1 MVSLRRHWGKGP
13 LGMKSGRFGSH
24 AHRKFSPEFFPDC
37 PRSRG
42 KEFASMAQL
51 SSTSFPRLDR
61 TRVNAP
67 SLVGRNFERGT
78 CGCASDR
85 AARFAAKFVVVA
97 AMVAVTNMSSLSN
110 AIFAQAPA
118 NGSAPRSSH
127 AIISSFERFYTAEDS
142 DLTRGGQLLIG
153 ELNCVAC
160 HAAEGPLANG
170 VAAKKAPILDN
181 VGKRVRPEFLREFL
195 LNPQAAKPGTTM
207 PHVLASGSDAER
219 AAQAESL
226 VHFLSLTGALVEGA
240 AAPQAAKRGE
250 QLFHQIGCVACHDR
264 QTTGAQPLPDSVPL
278 GTLSKKYSLT
288 SLQQFLAEPLAVR
301 PSGRMP
307 HLNLTSDESRD
318 IAAYLLRD
326 LPMSANLRY
335 SYYEG
340 RWDKLPDFAS
350 LKPKSTGTST
360 GFALLQG
367 RGDDFALRFE
377 GFVQIPRDG
386 SYLFRIGS
394 DDGSRLLIDDREVA
408 RIDGIHPLQ
417 FGEGRVELKAGA
429 RKLTVEF
436 FEQGG
441 GEELQAEIEGPGLG
455 RQPLESLVTLDATPP
470 ATARLRQFVADPMK
484 AEEGRKLFQK
494 LNCVACH
501 ALGKQPEAAAAAP
514 RLAALNADR
523 GCLGNQPDPLG
534 AATPRFALSTRQT
547 AALRAALRAVSAGG
561 GAPANAAVD
570 AIDRTL
576 TTFNCYSCHQRGGKG
591 GVSETRNASFVTNQ
605 PEMGDEGRIPPHLTG
620 VGAKLTAEWLG
631 HVFNN
636 GAKDRPYMFTRMPKF
651 GTANVGHLVAAFAAA
666 DPEPAYRR
674 PAVAVT
680 PGALKATGRK
690 LVGAQGFSCIKCH
703 TWGNI
708 PATGIQSIGM
718 TTMARRLREPW
729 FHAYLLDPPSFRPG
743 TRMPS
748 AWPMGQTLLPNVLN
762 GDTQQQ
768 IHSVWSFLS
777 DGDKAAVP
785 LGLGRDPIELIAD
798 TEPVMYRNFIEGA
811 GPRAIGVG
819 YPQKVNLAF
828 DANDLRLAIV
838 WQGAFID
845 ATRHWTDRGVGFQG
859 PLGDNVLK
867 LSSGV
872 SFATLENPDATWP
885 SQPARELGAKFRGY
899 RLNAAREPVFS
910 YEIAGLRIEDHPRPI
925 AATASESARFVRTLV
940 ATRLEPPAD
949 GARTWF
955 RAAAGNKI
963 EPIAGGGFLIDGQWR
978 VKVAVANESAVVRTR
993 GNQNELLIPV
1003 PAAGTPVTIVQEL
1016 QW

>member
-1 MVSLRRHWGKGP
+1 MAVPFMPARPLSVVFLAAFSLLGSVSTATVGFAEGP
-13 LGMKSGRFGSH
+13 AGG
-24 AHRKFSPEFFPDC
+24 
-37 PRSRG
+37 
-42 KEFASMAQL
+42 
-51 SSTSFPRLDR
+51 
-61 TRVNAP
+61 
-67 SLVGRNFERGT
+67 
-78 CGCASDR
+78 
-85 AARFAAKFVVVA
+85 AAVR
-97 AMVAVTNMSSLSN
+97 
-110 AIFAQAPA
+110 P
-118 NGSAPRSSH
+118 GH
-127 AIISSFERFYTAEDS
+127 AIVSSFERFHAADGA
-142 DLTRGGQLLIG
+142 DLTRGGQLLLG

-160 HAAEGPLANG
+160 HAAEGLAATT
-170 VAAKKAPILDN
+170 VAAKKAPILDH

-207 PHVLASGSDAER
+207 PHVLAGGSDAER

-226 VHFLSLTGALVEGA
+226 VHFLSLTGALVEGSA
-240 AAPQAAKRGE
+240 TAPAVKRGE

-264 QTTGAQPLPDSVPL
+264 QTPGAESLPDSVPL
-278 GTLSKKYSLT
+278 GTLSKKYSLP

-307 HLNLTSDESRD
+307 HLNLTAEESRD
-318 IAAYLLRD
+318 VAAYLLRD
-326 LPMSANLRY
+326 LPMSANLRFT
-335 SYYEG
+335 YYEG
-340 RWDKLPDFAS
+340 RWDKLPDFAA
-350 LKPKSTGTST
+350 LTPKSSGTST
-360 GFALLQG
+360 GFALAQG

-386 SYLFRIGS
+386 QYLFRIGS
-394 DDGSRLLIDDREVA
+394 DDGSRLLIDGREVA
-408 RIDGIHPLQ
+408 RVDGIHPLQ
-417 FGEGRVELKAGA
+417 FGEGRVELKAGP
-429 RKLTVEF
+429 RKLTVEY

-441 GEELQAEIEGPGLG
+441 GEELQAEIEGPGLA

-470 ATARLRQFVADPMK
+470 ATARLRQFVADPAK

-501 ALGKQPEAAAAAP
+501 ALGKQSEPAASAP
-514 RLAALNADR
+514 RLAALNPDR

-534 AATPRFALSTRQT
+534 AITPRFALSTRQT
-547 AALRAALRAVSAGG
+547 AALRAALKAVSGG
-561 GAPANAAVD
+561 GAADSATD

-576 TTFNCYSCHQRGGKG
+576 TAFNCYSCHQRGGKG
-591 GVSETRNASFVTNQ
+591 GVVEARNASFVTNQ

-651 GTANVGHLVAAFAAA
+651 GAANVGHLVAALAAA

-674 PAVAVT
+674 PAVAVS
-680 PGALKATGRK
+680 PGGLKATGRK

-718 TTMARRLREPW
+718 TTMVRRLREPW

-768 IHSVWSFLS
+768 IHSVWAFLS
-777 DGDKAAVP
+777 DGDKATVP

-819 YPQKVNLAF
+819 YPQKLNLAF
-828 DANDLRLAIV
+828 DANDLRLALV

-845 ATRHWTDRGVGFQG
+845 ATRHWTDRGVGFQA
-859 PLGDNVLK
+859 PLGDNVWK
-867 LSSGV
+867 LPAGV
-872 SFATLENPDATWP
+872 SFANLESPEATWP

-910 YEIAGLRIEDHPRPI
+910 YEIAGLRIEDHPRPL
-925 AATASESARFVRTLV
+925 AGSATEGGRFVRTLV
-940 ATRLEPPAD
+940 ATRLEPSARGTAPPAAPNN
-949 GARTWF
+949 GAQTWF
-955 RAAAGNKI
+955 RAAAGGKI
-963 EPIAGGGFLIDGQWR
+963 EPLAGGGFLVDNQYR
-978 VKVAVANESAVVRTR
+978 VKVAVAKETAIVRHR
-993 GNQNELLIPV
+993 GNQQEVVV
-1003 PAAGTPVTIVQEL
+1003 PLPATGGPVTIIQEL

>member
-1 MVSLRRHWGKGP
+1 MAQSFP
-13 LGMKSGRFGSH
+13 LH
-24 AHRKFSPEFFPDC
+24 AHFVFGVRNSAGLVI
-37 PRSRG
+37 ST
-42 KEFASMAQL
+42 L
-51 SSTSFPRLDR
+51 SAILAVIATLGSTSDCLAQP
-61 TRVNAP
+61 P
-67 SLVGRNFERGT
+67 KG
-78 CGCASDR
+78 
-85 AARFAAKFVVVA
+85 
-97 AMVAVTNMSSLSN
+97 
-110 AIFAQAPA
+110 AQATRP
-118 NGSAPRSSH
+118 GH
-127 AIISSFERFYTAEDS
+127 AIVSSFERFHVAEDS
-142 DLTRGGQLLIG
+142 DLTRGGQLLVG

-160 HAAEGPLANG
+160 HAVEGPLANV

-195 LNPQAAKPGTTM
+195 LNPQTAKPGTTM
-207 PHVLASGSDAER
+207 PHMLTNGSDAER
-219 AAQAESL
+219 EAQADAL

-264 QTTGAQPLPDSVPL
+264 QTADAQPLPDSVPL
-278 GTLSKKYSLT
+278 GTLSKKYSLP

-318 IAAYLLRD
+318 IAAFLLRD

-335 SYYEG
+335 TYYEG
-340 RWDKLPDFAS
+340 RWEKLPDFAT
-350 LKPKSTGTST
+350 LTPKSTGTST
-360 GFALLQG
+360 GFALLHG

-377 GFVQIPRDG
+377 GYVQIPRDG

-394 DDGSRLLIDDREVA
+394 DDGSRLLIDGREVA
-408 RIDGIHPLQ
+408 KVDGIHPLQ
-417 FGEGRVELKAGA
+417 FGEGRIDLKAGA

-441 GEELQAEIEGPGLG
+441 GEELQAEIEGPGLS
-455 RQPLESLVTLDATPP
+455 RQPLESLVTIDATPP
-470 ATARLRQFVADPMK
+470 ATARLRQFVADPVK
-484 AEEGRKLFQK
+484 AEEGRNLFQK

-501 ALGKQPEAAAAAP
+501 ALGKQPETAATAP

-523 GCLGNQPDPLG
+523 GCLGGLPDPLG
-534 AATPRFALSTRQT
+534 TATPRFALSTRQT
-547 AALRAALRAVSAGG
+547 AALRAAVRAVSMGG
-561 GAPANAAVD
+561 GAPANAAQD

-591 GVSETRNASFVTNQ
+591 GVAETRNASFITNQ

-651 GTANVGHLVAAFAAA
+651 GTANVGHLVAALAAA

-729 FHAYLLDPPSFRPG
+729 CHAYILDPPAFRPG

-748 AWPMGQTLLPNVLN
+748 AWPMGQTLLPGVLN

-768 IHSVWSFLS
+768 IHSVWSFLA

-798 TEPVMYRNFIEGA
+798 SEPVMYRNFIEGA

-819 YPQKVNLAF
+819 YPQKLNLAF
-828 DANDLRLAIV
+828 DANDLRLALV

-845 ATRHWTDRGVGFQG
+845 ATRHWTDRGVGFQA

-867 LSSGV
+867 LPGGV
-872 SFATLENPDATWP
+872 SFAALETPDASWP
-885 SQPARELGAKFRGY
+885 GQPARDQGAKFRGY

-910 YEIAGLRIEDHPRPI
+910 YEIAGLKIEDHPRPI
-925 AATASESARFVRTLV
+925 AATASEGGRFVRTLV
-940 ATRLEPPAD
+940 ATRLEPPA
-949 GARTWF
+949 GGSRIWF
-955 RAAAGNKI
+955 RAAVGGKI
-963 EPIAGGGFLIDGQWR
+963 EPIAGGGFLVDGQWR
-978 VKVAVANESAVVRTR
+978 VKVAVAGESPIVRAR
-993 GNQNELLIPV
+993 GNQSELLIPV
-1003 PAAGTPVTIVQEL
+1003 PAAGPPATIVQEF